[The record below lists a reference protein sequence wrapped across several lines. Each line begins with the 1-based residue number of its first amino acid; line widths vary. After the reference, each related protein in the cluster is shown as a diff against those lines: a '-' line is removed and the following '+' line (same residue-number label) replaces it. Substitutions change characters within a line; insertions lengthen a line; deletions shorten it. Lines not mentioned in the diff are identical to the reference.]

1 MWLEK
6 ECKYDRF
13 QVTCNQC
20 PMINRG
26 FQGQVVKEYENTYL
40 IELNMDTI
48 CAKDRQGLMRIPEFN
63 GRVVIGKKY
72 IRTLTEQQQNLA

>member
-1 MWLEK
+1 MWLEN

-20 PMINRG
+20 PMIKRG

-40 IELNMDTI
+40 IELDMNTV
-48 CAKDRQGLMRIPEFN
+48 CNQDRKSLMRIPEFN
-63 GRVVIGKKY
+63 GRVVIGKKH
-72 IRTLTEQQQNLA
+72 IRTLTERQQDLA